1 MSNSIENS
9 ENVIELNNAKTVLDN
24 VKSNQDSIPIHFL
37 TLVQGNKFG
46 GVDITDSNIE
56 NNARFIVDLWD

>member
-24 VKSNQDSIPIHFL
+24 VKSNQDSIPVRFL

-46 GVDITDSNIE
+46 GVDISDSNIE
-56 NNARFIVDLWD
+56 NNSRFIVDLWD